1 MPKVVVNACFG
12 GFGLSHSAIMRYGN
26 LANLNLVCKMGTETY
41 DVHYYKNGVINED
54 NYFSYYDLERDD
66 PILVQVVEEMGKEAD
81 GDMSELRIAD
91 VPDDVVWYVED
102 YDGIETVSEVHR
114 TW

>member
-12 GFGLSHSAIMRYGN
+12 GFGLSHEAIMRYAELSMIN
-26 LANLNLVCKMGTETY
+26 LIRVEGEILSIC
-41 DVHYYKNGVINED
+41 HYYKDVVSED
-54 NYFSYYDLERDD
+54 TYFSPYDLERDD
-66 PILVQVVEEMGKEAD
+66 PILVQVVEEMGEAAD

-91 VPDDVVWYVED
+91 IPDDVLWYIDE
-102 YDGIETVSEVHR
+102 YDGVETVREIHR